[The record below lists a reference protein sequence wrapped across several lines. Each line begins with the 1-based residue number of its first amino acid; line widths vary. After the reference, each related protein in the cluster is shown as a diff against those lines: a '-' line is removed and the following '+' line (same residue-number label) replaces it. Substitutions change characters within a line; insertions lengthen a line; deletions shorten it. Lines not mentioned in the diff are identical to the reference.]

1 MERRA
6 KGHRS
11 FSSAIGAATNGSRTA
26 EINAADIAWLSQLI
40 GMNLNNN
47 QPANQLHQLQETTAE
62 KLSRL
67 YHASEQV
74 STIYFTKIVA

>member
-1 MERRA
+1 MY
-6 KGHRS
+6 
-11 FSSAIGAATNGSRTA
+11 SSAIGAATNGSRTA
-26 EINAADIAWLSQLI
+26 EISQSDISWLSQLI

-47 QPANQLHQLQETTAE
+47 QPAAANQLHQLQETTAE

-74 STIYFTKIVA
+74 PIYFFIYPAD